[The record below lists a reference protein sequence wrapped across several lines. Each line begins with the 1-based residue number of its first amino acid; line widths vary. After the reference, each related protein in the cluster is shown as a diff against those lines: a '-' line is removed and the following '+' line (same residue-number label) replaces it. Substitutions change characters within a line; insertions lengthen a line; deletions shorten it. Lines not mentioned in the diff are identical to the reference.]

1 MHDFKPLSGLVGGA
15 LIGVAAAG
23 LWFLTGRIAGVSGIL
38 GAMLV
43 QRAQRAWRVA
53 FIAGLVLGGAAFSL
67 VAPDRFAAPRGP
79 LVVLAGAGLLV
90 GVGTTLA
97 NGCTSG
103 HGVCGI
109 SRLSPRSIVATLT
122 FMITGA
128 VAVVVLR
135 GLGWTQ

>member
-1 MHDFKPLSGLVGGA
+1 MHDFTPVSALVGGA
-15 LIGVAAAG
+15 LIGMAAGG
-23 LWFLTGRIAGVSGIL
+23 LWFLTGRIAGVSGIF

-43 QRAQRAWRVA
+43 RRGDRAWRVA
-53 FIAGLVLGGAAFSL
+53 FIAGLVLGGIALSL
-67 VAPDRFAAPRGP
+67 VAPDRFSAPRGP
-79 LVVLAGAGLLV
+79 FALLAGAGLLV
-90 GVGTTLA
+90 GAGTTLA

-109 SRLSPRSIVATLT
+109 SCLSPRSIVATLT

-135 GLGWTQ
+135 RLGWTP